1 MSVMRA
7 VPRLE
12 AAAGGHAA
20 RATRPRMSAPRPPHV
35 ERFVSA
41 SELGEY
47 AYCRRAW
54 WLRAVKGVTT
64 AEQGSRFQA
73 GHGAHHW
80 HGLTLLVARA
90 LLVAAVIAL
99 ALALGLALWRSVR

>member
-1 MSVMRA
+1 MS
-7 VPRLE
+7 
-12 AAAGGHAA
+12 
-20 RATRPRMSAPRPPHV
+20 SPRPPHV

-64 AEQGSRFQA
+64 QEQGSRFQA
-73 GHGAHHW
+73 GHGAHVR
-80 HGLTLLVARA
+80 HGATLLAARA
-90 LLVAAVIAL
+90 LLVAAFIAL
-99 ALALGLALWRSVR
+99 ALALGIALWHGGR